1 MYCVTE
7 QRFTENN
14 TLLSKVSRRKRVL
27 MASGVGTN
35 VSVVPGE
42 PLRIGMLSFLLCHL
56 NYIIYSFH

>member
-1 MYCVTE
+1 MYCITE

-27 MASGVGTN
+27 MASGIGTN

-56 NYIIYSFH
+56 NYIIY